1 MTVYNDG
8 VFYLKWL
15 IILVIFQQVSG
26 IKLGW
31 KRLSFIPLIYAL
43 IGYFCYDI
51 EVYLEPFY
59 LLITFFIYK
68 LKNVWNWNQ
77 YIFNGLFPIVVSDL
91 FTRIAG
97 LYLRFVLNISLEE
110 WWTYK
115 WANFIV
121 VILLI
126 PLYTGFLKLIRV
138 NIQSITQSYK
148 NYSMNFGVTI
158 FNISLLVY
166 TILIFSFRYLEVAS
180 DSGMCRLNIDI
191 RYGMDNVVYLYSLFF
206 VGFLL
211 YLNYRTHE
219 WQNTQ
224 LQEIKD
230 KQISYLSEYSHHIES
245 LYQEI
250 RSFRHDYTNILV
262 SLNESIKSRNI
273 DSVEEVYHS
282 VLENTDKKFYQ
293 SKYDIAKL
301 SNIQGDA
308 MKSIVS
314 AKLLKAN
321 SMGVAISVEIPEVIG
336 VPNIEILDFITILSI
351 FLDNAIEASVLSKN
365 PSLTVAYFED
375 GAQKIL
381 VIENSIET
389 FRVNTKTI
397 FKRGF
402 SSKGDNRGIGLANVK
417 EILDKYDNVILNTT
431 SVDYRFRQEMKFESE
446 PYDM

>member
-15 IILVIFQQVSG
+15 IILIIFQQVSS

-31 KRLSFIPLIYAL
+31 KKLLFIPLVYTL

-51 EVYLEPFY
+51 EVYFEPFY

-68 LKNVWNWNQ
+68 LKNVWSWNQ

-126 PLYTGFLKLIRV
+126 PLYIGFLKLIGV
-138 NIQSITQSYK
+138 NVQSITQSYK
-148 NYSMNFGVTI
+148 NRSMNSVVTI
-158 FNISLLVY
+158 FNMSLFVY
-166 TILIFSFRYLEVAS
+166 TILIFSFRYLEIAS
-180 DSGMCRLNIDI
+180 DSGMYHLNIDI
-191 RYGMDNVVYLYSLFF
+191 RHEMDNVVYLYSLFF

-211 YLNYRTHE
+211 YLNYRMHE
-219 WQNTQ
+219 WQNAQ
-224 LQEIKD
+224 FQEIKD

-262 SLNESIKSRNI
+262 SLNESIKAKDI
-273 DSVEEVYHS
+273 DSVEKVYHS

-293 SKYDIAKL
+293 GKYDIANL
-301 SNIQGDA
+301 SNLQNDA
-308 MKSIVS
+308 IKSIVS
-314 AKLLKAN
+314 TKLLKAN
-321 SMGVAISVEIPEVIG
+321 NMGIDISVEIPEVIG
-336 VPNIEILDFITILSI
+336 SPNIEILDFITILSI
-351 FLDNAIEASVLSKN
+351 FLDNAIEASVLAKK
-365 PSLTVAYFED
+365 PSLTLAFFED
-375 GAQKIL
+375 RGQQIL
-381 VIENSIET
+381 VIENSIGVSK
-389 FRVNTKTI
+389 VNTKTI

-431 SVDYRFRQEMKFESE
+431 SVNYQFRQEMKVG
-446 PYDM
+446 